1 MVREMKTKASTS
13 QLVVRN
19 LVVSVKTKHIL
30 YGVNTGAQSGDLLAI
45 MGPTGSGKTTLLNTI
60 AGRVQSTSGEITMNG
75 QYFNKHLRRRLGY
88 VLQDDVFMPSLT
100 LYETLYFTA
109 MIRIAESVSVKDKQT
124 RIDDIVKALDL
135 KKCLHTVIGDFFV
148 RGLSG
153 GEKKRANIACEFLT
167 DPDIM
172 LIDEPTSGL
181 DSTTAH
187 NLMTQLKDY
196 ATHFNKTIIA
206 TIHQPSSQ
214 VYHLFSK
221 LLLLMDGKVAYFGIA
236 SDALNYFERIGMT
249 CAIHFNPADFLL
261 ALLSRDNETSKK
273 ILEEADRNK
282 KFEIVCR
289 QSPLSNG
296 QNGHSNHSYT
306 NTSDTDV
313 SKAGLNTNGSAV
325 SFDNICAVG
334 IDTEETSVHSH
345 HAWPTSFWMQ
355 YRMLTWRQFRQSK
368 GRILH
373 KYEVIQSLLLATL
386 AGILYFQT
394 DYSYR
399 TLRDKMG
406 TIFFSVTYWGFN
418 CIIATVTGFP
428 AERGV
433 IKKEREAGAYRL
445 SAYYAAKIT
454 SDLPLILITPVLF
467 YCIIYWMSAIG
478 DGVLFAIFV
487 GVNLLFCT
495 VAQSIGHIIGT
506 AIPDMK
512 LSFTTVSSY
521 MLFSLLFSGFFNTH
535 LPDWIKWA
543 KYLSIVHY
551 AFGCLNILSTEEM
564 PVLWCNT
571 TSIEL
576 YPSCT
581 ANTTFVTISDVLKDS
596 GIDCPYFCYIATLGI
611 LFIVLRVLGY
621 YVMKWKR

>member
-1 MVREMKTKASTS
+1 MKTKSSSS

-45 MGPTGSGKTTLLNTI
+45 MGPTGSGKTTLLNAI

-109 MIRIAESVSVKDKQT
+109 MIRIAESVSLKDKQT
-124 RIDDIVKALDL
+124 RIDDIVQALDL

-187 NLMTQLKDY
+187 KLMIQLKNY
-196 ATHFNKTIIA
+196 VTQYNKTIIA

-214 VYHLFSK
+214 VYHMFSK
-221 LLLLMDGKVAYFGIA
+221 LLLLMDGKVAYFGKA
-236 SDALNYFERIGMT
+236 SEALNYFERIGMP

-261 ALLSRDNETSKK
+261 ALLSTDDETSKK
-273 ILEEADRNK
+273 IHEEADRHK
-282 KFEIVCR
+282 KFENVCE
-289 QSPLSNG
+289 QNPLSNG
-296 QNGHSNHSYT
+296 QHSHVNHSYT
-306 NTSDTDV
+306 NNSDADI
-313 SKAGLNTNGSAV
+313 SKAGLRTGGSAE
-325 SFDNICAVG
+325 SFDDVCVVG
-334 IDTEETSVHSH
+334 IDKEETSVHSH
-345 HAWPTSFWMQ
+345 HAWPTSFWTQ

-373 KYEVIQSLLLATL
+373 KYEIIQSILLAL
-386 AGILYFQT
+386 LGGILYFQT

-406 TIFFSVTYWGFN
+406 TIFFSVAHWGFN
-418 CIIATVTGFP
+418 CMLGTVTGFP
-428 AERGV
+428 SERGV

-454 SDLPLILITPVLF
+454 SDLPLILIAPILF
-467 YCIIYWMSAIG
+467 YSIIYWMSAVG
-478 DGVLFAIFV
+478 DGILFSIFI

-506 AIPDMK
+506 AMPDMK
-512 LSFTTVSSY
+512 LSLTTVTTY
-521 MLFSLLFSGFFNTH
+521 MLFSLLFSGYFNTH
-535 LPDWIKWA
+535 LPDWVNWA

-551 AFGCLNILSTEEM
+551 AFGCLNILSTEGM
-564 PVLWCNT
+564 HVLWCNT
-571 TSIEL
+571 TSAEL
-576 YPSCT
+576 NPSCIG
-581 ANTTFVTISDVLKDS
+581 NTTFITITDVLKDS
-596 GIDCPYFCYIATLGI
+596 GIDCPYFCYIASLGI